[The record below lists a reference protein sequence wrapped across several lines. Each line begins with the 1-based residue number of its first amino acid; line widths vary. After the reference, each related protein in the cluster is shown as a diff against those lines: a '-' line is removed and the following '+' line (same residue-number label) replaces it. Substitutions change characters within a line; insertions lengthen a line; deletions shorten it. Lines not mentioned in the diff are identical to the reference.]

1 MEKFLK
7 KFPADTNYTKL
18 EEAILQ
24 ENKEEALVAAHTL
37 KGVCGNLSM
46 QKMFELMTEQV
57 GLFRAGEWQQATDM
71 MPEVRAAYHNIIDA
85 IEEGQRNQPSFWVDD
100 ELGTWLEKIEQIR
113 YSNEV

>member
-1 MEKFLK
+1 MDIQKLKDAGIDVDEALERFMGNQALMEKFLK

-85 IEEGQRNQPSFWVDD
+85 IEEG
-100 ELGTWLEKIEQIR
+100 
-113 YSNEV
+113 